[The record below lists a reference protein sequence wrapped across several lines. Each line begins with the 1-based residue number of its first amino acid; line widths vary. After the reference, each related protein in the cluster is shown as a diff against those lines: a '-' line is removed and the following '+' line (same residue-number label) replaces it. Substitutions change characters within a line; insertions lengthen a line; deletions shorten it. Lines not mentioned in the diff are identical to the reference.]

1 MAALKKEEGKLKSAF
16 QRELER
22 QLPEFVTLRY
32 ATAGA
37 PDREIVGNNF
47 VSHFEFKHGTPAF
60 RSPGLQELTM
70 CRLAVVGHARYVIWR
85 ETPHGGKSTMIV
97 HPLIVHNRT
106 DWDLQPEAVTIGF
119 DHRWLVDQIKQVH
132 GL

>member
-1 MAALKKEEGKLKSAF
+1 MITKEEAKLKAAF
-16 QRELER
+16 MRELVL
-22 QLPEFVTLRY
+22 QLPDFVTLRY

-47 VSHFEFKHGTPAF
+47 VSFFEFKHATPRF
-60 RSPGLQELTM
+60 RSPGNQELTM
-70 CRLAVVGHARYVIWR
+70 CRLARVAYARYVIWR

-97 HPLIVHNRT
+97 HPLIIHERT
-106 DWDLQPEAVTIGF
+106 GWDLVPEAVTIGF
-119 DHRWLVDQIKQVH
+119 DHEWLVEQVKRVH